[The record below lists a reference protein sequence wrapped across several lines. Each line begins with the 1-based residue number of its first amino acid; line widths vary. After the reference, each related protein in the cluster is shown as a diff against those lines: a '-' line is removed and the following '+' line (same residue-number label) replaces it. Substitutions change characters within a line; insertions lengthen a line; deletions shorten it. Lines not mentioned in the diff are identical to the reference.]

1 MKTLSEAESYCW
13 NHIQDNLNRIPN
25 LSISILATESHV
37 SVSTVN
43 RTLKKMGY
51 DGYSDFKQ
59 TIRNTK
65 NERRKNGF
73 SKEVNQAIRKNEIE
87 ITRTINQL
95 SADDIEAAIKLIDH
109 HSKIMIF
116 CAGLSANVAREMMDK
131 LQLFGKL
138 CVIHDDFD
146 YMQYFASKANRDY
159 LIVAF
164 SLSGETPEIVQALH
178 KAKNRGA
185 KIIALVGAMPSAI
198 GSQADVY
205 IHAYKSTQKSINFS
219 LDVGRRL
226 CLQVVNRILLDA
238 FALYKNLAPIRED

>member
-51 DGYSDFKQ
+51 EGYSDFKQ

-73 SKEVNQAIRKNEIE
+73 SKEVNQAIRKNEVE

-116 CAGLSANVAREMMDK
+116 
-131 LQLFGKL
+131 
-138 CVIHDDFD
+138 
-146 YMQYFASKANRDY
+146 
-159 LIVAF
+159 
-164 SLSGETPEIVQALH
+164 VQ
-178 KAKNRGA
+178 
-185 KIIALVGAMPSAI
+185 
-198 GSQADVY
+198 D
-205 IHAYKSTQKSINFS
+205 
-219 LDVGRRL
+219 
-226 CLQVVNRILLDA
+226 
-238 FALYKNLAPIRED
+238 

>member
-95 SADDIEAAIKLIDH
+95 SADDIVKTTKSDKKMVGDKIKFVLLRSVGDAYIDM
-109 HSKIMIF
+109 S
-116 CAGLSANVAREMMDK
+116 VTDDEMK
-131 LQLFGKL
+131 QVLQG
-138 CVIHDDFD
+138 
-146 YMQYFASKANRDY
+146 
-159 LIVAF
+159 
-164 SLSGETPEIVQALH
+164 
-178 KAKNRGA
+178 
-185 KIIALVGAMPSAI
+185 
-198 GSQADVY
+198 
-205 IHAYKSTQKSINFS
+205 
-219 LDVGRRL
+219 
-226 CLQVVNRILLDA
+226 
-238 FALYKNLAPIRED
+238 